1 LRVFADLAVEKS
13 GWEKTEMRVNLNW
26 MSLQEDNL
34 VAHFLRGFCFGYD
47 FEPFDAFADC
57 HFLLVDV
64 DYAWVIFVNGYSNEV
79 YVVGEDYGLV
89 LDGCFQLFLVC

>member
-1 LRVFADLAVEKS
+1 MKACLSWV
-13 GWEKTEMRVNLNW
+13 G
-26 MSLQEDNL
+26 LQEDDF
-34 VAHFLRGFCFGYD
+34 VAHFLRGFCFCYD

-64 DYAWVIFVNGYSNEV
+64 DYAWVFFVSGYSNEV

-89 LDGCFQLFLVC
+89 LDGCFQLFFVC